1 MAEPYEIGSEMPT
14 LDIVCPYLLEPV
26 SERTGLSVQVPAIA
40 RLLARADRLPS
51 PERDPLAAFMCASG
65 VDSSTDV
72 DAPTAAVARLGEGES
87 VEPGAIWM
95 HADPIHARPDRDRLL
110 VYAGKGIEP
119 DRAEA
124 DALVETF
131 NRHFA
136 DDGLSLLA
144 PTPTRWYLR
153 LARPRPGLRTSPL
166 YEVQGGSMAEHLPHG
181 PGARDWIRLLNET
194 QMLFHADP
202 VNRRREASGR
212 PVISGIWTWG
222 AGSLPALSDSVPD
235 TLVGDHPLIA
245 GLGRLA
251 GRPYRSLEAWQDDPR
266 PDTGH
271 QLVLW
276 DRHWRAWLDQDLDAW
291 SGAMAALDAVIGRS
305 WGALRAGRLT
315 AIRLDPCRG
324 PVFQI
329 TPSQTWRLWRR

>member
-1 MAEPYEIGSEMPT
+1 MLT

-26 SERTGLSVQVPAIA
+26 SERTGLSLQAPAIE
-40 RLLARADRLPS
+40 RLLARADRLPNS
-51 PERDPLAAFMCASG
+51 DRDPIAAFMSAAG
-65 VDSSTDV
+65 VDSSSEV
-72 DAPTAAVARLGEGES
+72 EAPTAPVSLLGEGEA

-144 PTPTRWYLR
+144 PTPARWYLR
-153 LARPRPGLRTSPL
+153 LARPLSGLRTSPL
-166 YEVQGGSMAEHLPHG
+166 YQVQGGSMAEHLPRG
-181 PGARDWIRLLNET
+181 PESRDWIRLLNEI

-202 VNRRREASGR
+202 VNRRREANGR
-212 PVISGIWTWG
+212 PMISGVWTWG
-222 AGSLPALSDSVPD
+222 AGSLPALSGAVPD
-235 TLVGDHPLIA
+235 ALVGDHPLIA

-251 GRPYRSLEAWQDDPR
+251 GRPYRSLESWQDDPMPAAGR
-266 PDTGH
+266 R
-271 QLVLW
+271 LVLW

-291 SGAMAALDAVIGRS
+291 SCAMTALNTAIERS
-305 WGALRAGRLT
+305 WVALRTRRPAS
-315 AIRLDPCRG
+315 IRLDPCRG
-324 PVFQI
+324 PVFRITSGQI
-329 TPSQTWRLWRR
+329 WRLWRRRTAI

>member
-1 MAEPYEIGSEMPT
+1 MLT

-26 SERTGLSVQVPAIA
+26 SERTGLSLQAPAIE
-40 RLLARADRLPS
+40 RLLARADRLPN
-51 PERDPLAAFMCASG
+51 PDRDPLAAFMCAAG
-65 VDSSTDV
+65 VDSSAAAE
-72 DAPTAAVARLGEGES
+72 APTAPVSLLGEGEA

-144 PTPTRWYLR
+144 PTPARWYLR
-153 LARPRPGLRTSPL
+153 LAHPLSGLRTSPL
-166 YEVQGGSMAEHLPHG
+166 YEVQGSSMAEHLPRG

-202 VNRRREASGR
+202 VNRRREANGR
-212 PVISGIWTWG
+212 PVISGVWTWG
-222 AGSLPALSDSVPD
+222 AGSLPALSGSMPD
-235 TLVGDHPLIA
+235 VLVGDHPLIA

-251 GRPYRSLEAWQDDPR
+251 GRPYRSLESWQDDLMPG
-266 PDTGH
+266 TGH

-291 SGAMAALDAVIGRS
+291 SGAMTALDAAIERS
-305 WGALRAGRLT
+305 WRALRAGRLA

-324 PVFQI
+324 PVFRL
-329 TPSQTWRLWRR
+329 TPSQTWRLWRRRAAI